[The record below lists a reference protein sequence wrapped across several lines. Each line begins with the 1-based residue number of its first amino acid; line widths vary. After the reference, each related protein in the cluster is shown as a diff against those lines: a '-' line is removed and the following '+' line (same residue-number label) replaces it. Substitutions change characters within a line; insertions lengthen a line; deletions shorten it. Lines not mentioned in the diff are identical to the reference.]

1 VHRTEIRASRFCLLQ
16 FNHANPARLVLP
28 EVELVFPVFAV
39 VGNDKLRQFPG
50 LRGAQQAVV
59 KADVIEPAVAGS
71 AAGCGVVTDGDIVS
85 GI

>member
-1 VHRTEIRASRFCLLQ
+1 MHRTEIRASRFCLLQ

-50 LRGAQQAVV
+50 LRGAQRACEGEALQ
-59 KADVIEPAVAGS
+59 G
-71 AAGCGVVTDGDIVS
+71 TRS
-85 GI
+85 GAHVGQLGPGKIATE